1 MNKKISM
8 IPEAKIA
15 IQMSTSFLLPFPNS
29 KNKSKT
35 EQEKAGAKL
44 LYSQSSFQIKKKN
57 TKHDKCLRKSQCL

>member
-8 IPEAKIA
+8 KC
-15 IQMSTSFLLPFPNS
+15 QLPFS
-29 KNKSKT
+29 CLFQIQKKSKT
-35 EQEKAGAKL
+35 EQEKTGVKL